1 MSSVGTSS
9 KKRKVDY
16 VWNDILGCIPEIEDN
31 VKDDAIEKL
40 TEACVPADFITY
52 SKSHRE
58 MICEGV
64 GLFGWA
70 DNLVSVIELKEGLPS
85 PSNMM
90 WDDVKY
96 VLYGDVPPSS
106 NAMLQNLPTNTS
118 EEIQELKS
126 RLKLVDDV
134 VTNLTEGDATFRVL
148 TILLAMFG
156 TVNEADRGKYKIQ
169 IQPTIESHPVFTD
182 CLIVVNCSK
191 SLLIEAKRSAIFTSL
206 TIQSEETAQVLREVQ
221 IYLNHQR
228 LDVLPF
234 ILTNGVVWSFGIAKK
249 HFDKIEVTSTL
260 DKLVIGSPTSD
271 DLSTIYSLLKQ
282 FIL

>member
-1 MSSVGTSS
+1 MRNRLPPILNCETYRLDVMSSARTSSS
-9 KKRKVDY
+9 KKRKVDH
-16 VWNDILGCIPEIEDN
+16 VWSDILGCIPGIEL
-31 VKDDAIEKL
+31 KDDAIEKL
-40 TEACVPADFITY
+40 TKACVPADFITY

-156 TVNEADRGKYKIQ
+156 TSVDLGPN
-169 IQPTIESHPVFTD
+169 
-182 CLIVVNCSK
+182 L
-191 SLLIEAKRSAIFTSL
+191 
-206 TIQSEETAQVLREVQ
+206 VLG
-221 IYLNHQR
+221 LH
-228 LDVLPF
+228 
-234 ILTNGVVWSFGIAKK
+234 
-249 HFDKIEVTSTL
+249 
-260 DKLVIGSPTSD
+260 
-271 DLSTIYSLLKQ
+271 
-282 FIL
+282 